1 MLVPQLWIFHRRPYS
16 EFLFNIVLCKDIALD
31 PSTTPVPGPPDQYI
45 LSSGGSFPPLPLW
58 DVLGTVKGKASRKGE
73 GGES

>member
-16 EFLFNIVLCKDIALD
+16 EFLFNIVLCIDIALD
-31 PSTTPVPGPPDQYI
+31 PSTTPVPGPPGSIYSI
-45 LSSGGSFPPLPLW
+45 LPPLPLW

-73 GGES
+73 GVES